1 MALCQKLKDLK
12 SSQVDKP
19 AQWCSSLIASGH
31 KQDLLAMDASVRS
44 SLGADC
50 EKLLR
55 SCQVLVDYEQVP
67 EKQPEIFRNQLW
79 EDKNTLRAGVLA
91 LLDLQSG
98 VEAPTVDEVKQIL
111 LSKLLKSI
119 QSLNDKFFEAKRVV
133 RDTYQLVVKVQ
144 EKISSGEDFDA
155 AVTEANEHED
165 EVKELVEGVD
175 SFLLV
180 DCVSQ

>member
-1 MALCQKLKDLK
+1 M
-12 SSQVDKP
+12 
-19 AQWCSSLIASGH
+19 
-31 KQDLLAMDASVRS
+31 
-44 SLGADC
+44 
-50 EKLLR
+50 
-55 SCQVLVDYEQVP
+55 
-67 EKQPEIFRNQLW
+67 
-79 EDKNTLRAGVLA
+79 
-91 LLDLQSG
+91 
-98 VEAPTVDEVKQIL
+98 
-111 LSKLLKSI
+111 
-119 QSLNDKFFEAKRVV
+119 NDKFFEAKRVV